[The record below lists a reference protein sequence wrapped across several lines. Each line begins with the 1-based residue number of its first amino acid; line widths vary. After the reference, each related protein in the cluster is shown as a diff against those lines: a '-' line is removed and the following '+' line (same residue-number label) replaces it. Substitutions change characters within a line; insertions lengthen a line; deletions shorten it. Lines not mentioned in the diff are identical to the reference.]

1 MGEGACCIENSDASE
16 EQRESTDAKDQ
27 IEEVA
32 QKQSCAG
39 GARLAIYRLR
49 DVPVASEAHSD
60 DWDVIV
66 GNIGTVYS
74 GKNRATARRIF
85 EEYKQQVW
93 RPENRAYR
101 EPVHLFQNGEL
112 YDEYDGATLEN
123 DER

>member
-1 MGEGACCIENSDASE
+1 MSRQTRKTRSKKLRKNKAA
-16 EQRESTDAKDQ
+16 R
-27 IEEVA
+27 
-32 QKQSCAG
+32 G

-49 DVPVASEAHSD
+49 DAPVASEAHSD